1 MSGLSRGTGV
11 ALAEMDHIRQ
21 SIQDILQT
29 LPGERVMRRDY
40 GCWVR
45 ALIDAPLDPVTIMD
59 IYQAVVGAINRWEP
73 RVLVQSVG
81 LDEAGGVTGATGA
94 AGPARTDRVTADGR
108 LILSIAV
115 RHRATGQAIRL
126 AGMTV

>member
-1 MSGLSRGTGV
+1 LSGLAASDG
-11 ALAEMDHIRQ
+11 ALLAEMAHIRQ
-21 SIQDILQT
+21 SIQDILLT

-59 IYQAVVGAINRWEP
+59 IYQSVVGAINRWEP

-81 LDEAGGVTGATGA
+81 LDAAGGVTGATGA
-94 AGPARTDRVTADGR
+94 TGPAATDRVTAAGQV
-108 LILSIAV
+108 ILNIAV
-115 RHRATGQAIRL
+115 RHRATGQGISL
-126 AGMTV
+126 AGLTV